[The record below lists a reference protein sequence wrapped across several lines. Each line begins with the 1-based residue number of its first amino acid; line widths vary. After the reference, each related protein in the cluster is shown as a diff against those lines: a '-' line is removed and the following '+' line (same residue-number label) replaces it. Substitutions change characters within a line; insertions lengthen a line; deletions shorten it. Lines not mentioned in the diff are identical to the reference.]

1 MMHKDGYF
9 QEWIDEDEYSRRI
22 DWKALFDKEGNVAG
36 VASED
41 FIQTMLQHPK
51 VREAFENNISDKF
64 VAYCTPEFYEKLVK
78 CVAKLE
84 RIEQIK
90 KERIKKPKPLY
101 TTLLGR
107 WGK

>member
-1 MMHKDGYF
+1 MNVTCGEELFEHG
-9 QEWIDEDEYSRRI
+9 EYI
-22 DWKALFDKEGNVAG
+22 DWKPLFDKEGNVAG

-41 FIQTMLQHPK
+41 FIQKMLQHPK
-51 VREAFENNISDKF
+51 VIEAFGNSVSDTL
-64 VAYCTPEFYEKLVK
+64 VAYCTPEFYEKFVK
-78 CVAKLE
+78 RVTKLE

-90 KERIKKPKPLY
+90 KGRIKKPKPLY

>member
-1 MMHKDGYF
+1 M
-9 QEWIDEDEYSRRI
+9 IITDEEEQFEHGEYI
-22 DWKALFDKEGNVAG
+22 NWKPLFDNEDSVAG

-51 VREAFENNISDKF
+51 VTEAFGNEVSGKF
-64 VAYCTPEFYEKLVK
+64 VAYCTPEFYDKFVKQGTKLK
-78 CVAKLE
+78 
-84 RIEQIK
+84 RIEQVK
-90 KERIKKPKPLY
+90 KERVKKPKPLY

>member
-1 MMHKDGYF
+1 MYKDDYF

-36 VASED
+36 VATED
-41 FIQTMLQHPK
+41 FIQKMLQHPK
-51 VREAFENNISDKF
+51 VIEAFGNEVSDKF
-64 VAYCTPEFYEKLVK
+64 VAYCTPEFYEKFVK
-78 CVAKLE
+78 RVTKLE

-90 KERIKKPKPLY
+90 KGRIKKPKPLY

>member
-1 MMHKDGYF
+1 MIITDGESPF
-9 QEWIDEDEYSRRI
+9 EHGEWID
-22 DWKALFDKEGNVAG
+22 WKPLFDKEGNVAG

-51 VREAFENNISDKF
+51 VIEAFGNEVSDKF
-64 VAYCTPEFYEKLVK
+64 VAYCTPEFYEKFVK
-78 CVAKLE
+78 RVTKLK
-84 RIEQIK
+84 RIEQVK

>member
-1 MMHKDGYF
+1 MNVTCGEEPFEHG
-9 QEWIDEDEYSRRI
+9 EYI
-22 DWKALFDKEGNVAG
+22 DWKPLFDKEDNVAG
-36 VASED
+36 VATED
-41 FIQTMLQHPK
+41 FIQKMLQHPK
-51 VREAFENNISDKF
+51 VIEAFGNNVSDKF
-64 VAYCTPEFYEKLVK
+64 VACCTVEFYEKFVK
-78 CVAKLE
+78 QAAKLK

>member
-1 MMHKDGYF
+1 MYKDDYF

-36 VASED
+36 VATED
-41 FIQTMLQHPK
+41 FIQKMLQHPK
-51 VREAFENNISDKF
+51 VIEAYGNNVSDKF
-64 VAYCTPEFYEKLVK
+64 VVICPLEFFNLMNER
-78 CVAKLE
+78 VAKLKW
-84 RIEQIK
+84 IEQVK

>member
-1 MMHKDGYF
+1 MYKDGYF

-51 VREAFENNISDKF
+51 VREAFGNEVRDKF
-64 VAYCTPEFYEKLVK
+64 VACCTPDFYEKFVK
-78 CVAKLE
+78 RVAKIE

-107 WGK
+107 WGG

>member
-1 MMHKDGYF
+1 MYKDDYF
-9 QEWIDEDEYSRRI
+9 QEGIDEDEYSRRI

-41 FIQTMLQHPK
+41 FIQAMLQHPK
-51 VREAFENNISDKF
+51 VREAFGNEVSDKF
-64 VAYCTPEFYEKLVK
+64 VAYCTPEFYEKFVK
-78 CVAKLE
+78 RVAKLE

-90 KERIKKPKPLY
+90 KERIKKPKPSY
-101 TTLLGR
+101 TTLHGR

>member
-1 MMHKDGYF
+1 MMYKDDYF

-36 VASED
+36 VATEY
-41 FIQTMLQHPK
+41 FIQKMLQHPK
-51 VREAFENNISDKF
+51 VIEAFGNEVSGKF
-64 VAYCTPEFYEKLVK
+64 VAYCTPEFYEKFVK
-78 CVAKLE
+78 RVAKLE
-84 RIEQIK
+84 SIEQIK
-90 KERIKKPKPLY
+90 KERVKKPKPLY

>member
-1 MMHKDGYF
+1 MSVTCGEEPFEHG
-9 QEWIDEDEYSRRI
+9 EHT

-36 VASED
+36 VATED

-51 VREAFENNISDKF
+51 VIEAFGNGVSDKF
-64 VAYCTPEFYEKLVK
+64 VAYCTPEFYEKFVK
-78 CVAKLE
+78 RVTKLE

-90 KERIKKPKPLY
+90 KERVKKPKPLY
-101 TTLLGR
+101 TTLHGR

>member
-1 MMHKDGYF
+1 MVYKDDYF
-9 QEWIDEDEYSRRI
+9 QGWVDEYSRRI

-51 VREAFENNISDKF
+51 ATEAFGNNVSDTF
-64 VAYCTPEFYEKLVK
+64 VAYCTSEFQEKLVK

-90 KERIKKPKPLY
+90 KERIKKHKPLY
-101 TTLLGR
+101 TQLHGR

>member
-1 MMHKDGYF
+1 MITTNSEESFEHS
-9 QEWIDEDEYSRRI
+9 EWID
-22 DWKALFDKEGNVAG
+22 WKPLLDKDDNVAG

-41 FIQTMLQHPK
+41 FIEKMLKHPN
-51 VREAFENNISDKF
+51 VIEAFENNISDKF

-90 KERIKKPKPLY
+90 NERIKKPKPLY

>member
-1 MMHKDGYF
+1 MIITKGEEPFKHG
-9 QEWIDEDEYSRRI
+9 EYI
-22 DWKALFDKEGNVAG
+22 DWKPLFDNEDNVAG

-51 VREAFENNISDKF
+51 VIEAFGNEVSDKF
-64 VAYCTPEFYEKLVK
+64 VAYCTPEFYEKYVK
-78 CVAKLE
+78 RIAKLK
-84 RIEQIK
+84 RTGQVK

-107 WGK
+107 RGK

>member
-1 MMHKDGYF
+1 MMYKDDYF

-41 FIQTMLQHPK
+41 FIQTMVQHPK
-51 VREAFENNISDKF
+51 VIEAFGNEVSDKF
-64 VAYCTPEFYEKLVK
+64 VAYCTPEFYEKFVK
-78 CVAKLE
+78 RVAKLE
-84 RIEQIK
+84 SIEQIK
-90 KERIKKPKPLY
+90 KERVKKPKPLY

>member
-1 MMHKDGYF
+1 MIITDGEAPF
-9 QEWIDEDEYSRRI
+9 EHGEYI
-22 DWKALFDKEGNVAG
+22 DWKPLFDIEGNVAG
-36 VASED
+36 VATEC
-41 FIQTMLQHPK
+41 FIQKMLQHPK
-51 VREAFENNISDKF
+51 IIEAFGNNVSDKF
-64 VAYCTPEFYEKLVK
+64 VAYCTPEFYGKFARR
-78 CVAKLE
+78 VAKLK

>member
-1 MMHKDGYF
+1 MVYKDDYF
-9 QEWIDEDEYSRRI
+9 QGWIDEDEYSRRI
-22 DWKALFDKEGNVAG
+22 DWKPLLDKKGNVAG

-51 VREAFENNISDKF
+51 VIEAFGNEVSDKF

-78 CVAKLE
+78 RVAKLE